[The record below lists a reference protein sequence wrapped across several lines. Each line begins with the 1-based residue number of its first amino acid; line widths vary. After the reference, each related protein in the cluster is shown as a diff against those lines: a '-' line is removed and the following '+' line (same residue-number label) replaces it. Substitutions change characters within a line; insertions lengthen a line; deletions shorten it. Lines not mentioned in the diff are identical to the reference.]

1 MQSSW
6 CRVSFAQ
13 GRCWTGECKDDDIT
27 KYQELNQM
35 MQHGYEWF
43 TKKSLDSVVP
53 GLKLTSTYLHFCC
66 GTSGRLGIPASVG
79 PGVLGPVP
87 WPATRLPEADTWFP
101 RSEILTQAI
110 PDPYPLH
117 HPCVYVY
124 IFIDS
129 VLNHSRDPC
138 SQPANAHFS
147 MICVC
152 VILAH
157 KNSLI
162 IYSPSCKLTCGKP
175 TICRLFSYGNHGF
188 PHLS

>member
-13 GRCWTGECKDDDIT
+13 GRCWTGKCKDGDIT

-87 WPATRLPEADTWFP
+87 WPATRLPEADTWVP
-101 RSEILTQAI
+101 RSEILTRPSQTHI
-110 PDPYPLH
+110 PCIIRVYMCISLSTRFWTTQGIPAVSLLMHTSLWCGSSLH
-117 HPCVYVY
+117 T
-124 IFIDS
+124 
-129 VLNHSRDPC
+129 
-138 SQPANAHFS
+138 
-147 MICVC
+147 
-152 VILAH
+152 
-157 KNSLI
+157 K
-162 IYSPSCKLTCGKP
+162 T
-175 TICRLFSYGNHGF
+175 
-188 PHLS
+188 HLS